1 MATEESKFDP
11 TEPTSLLIFLQDMP
25 YKALLKWR
33 KGVRINFKYANNRE
47 PLKELTNR
55 DLERKVLEVSIT
67 YYPKQSV
74 TLYLDDLE
82 D

>member
-1 MATEESKFDP
+1 MATKKSKFDP
-11 TEPTSLLIFLQDMP
+11 TEPTSLFIFLQDMP
-25 YKALLKWR
+25 YKALLNWR
-33 KGVRINFKYANNRE
+33 KGVRIIFKYANNRE

-74 TLYLDDLE
+74 TLYLGDLE
-82 D
+82 E